1 MKILNKISTFSRKT
15 IALFIIKCYT
25 LREYFYTNIY
35 NTKRSKGGTIVK
47 TYITPEMKVK
57 AFVAEEAIN
66 APLDGSKLF
75 NDGELEW

>member
-1 MKILNKISTFSRKT
+1 M
-15 IALFIIKCYT
+15 
-25 LREYFYTNIY
+25 
-35 NTKRSKGGTIVK
+35 K